1 MEFDMKNR
9 VFFEADDD
17 IVDICRDNVFKAVF
31 TKDAP
36 ESKAALSKLVSA
48 LIGREVSIMEIL
60 ANEPPPGSTG
70 DRQIR
75 YDINC
80 RAADGELVD
89 VEMSLNPSRHEPVR
103 LEFHTAKL
111 FAGQNIRGADKT
123 YDDLKLAYQITIL
136 VKEQFFNDGEFF
148 HAFEYYDPV
157 RGVSLDGR
165 SRIIT
170 LELEKF
176 EKIAEKTPSE
186 MSLREQWSFFF
197 RYLTDREKRGKIN
210 EIIEKA
216 EGIAMA
222 SEVVMTISRD
232 EHERARLLNQ
242 EKSELDYQS
251 RMAEAVLIGTAQGQA
266 IGEAIG
272 LEKGEA
278 IGLEKGEQNIINLLK
293 SGKSPKEIIAAYDK
307 Q

>member
-1 MEFDMKNR
+1 MECIMKNK
-9 VFFEADDD
+9 VFFGADED

-31 TKDAP
+31 TKNVP

-48 LIGREVSIMEIL
+48 LIGREVSIIEIL
-60 ANEPPPGSTG
+60 ANEPPPESTG

-80 RAADGELVD
+80 RAADGELLD
-89 VEMSLNPSRHEPVR
+89 VEMSLNPSQYEPVR

-111 FAGQNIRGADKT
+111 FSGQNIRGADKT
-123 YDDLKLAYQITIL
+123 FDHLKRAYQITIL
-136 VKEQFFNDGEFF
+136 VKEKFFRDEDFY
-148 HAFEYYDPV
+148 HVFEYYDPV

-176 EKIAEKTPSE
+176 EKIAEKPTVE
-186 MSLREQWSFFF
+186 MSIQEQWSFFF
-197 RYLTDREKRGKIN
+197 RYLTDRGKRGKIN
-210 EIIEKA
+210 EIIENA

-251 RMAEAVLIGTAQGQA
+251 RMAEAVM
-266 IGEAIG
+266 IGEARG
-272 LEKGEA
+272 EDKG
-278 IGLEKGEQNIINLLK
+278 IKTIVNLLK
-293 SGKSPKEIIAAYDK
+293 SGKTPEEIIAEYDSK